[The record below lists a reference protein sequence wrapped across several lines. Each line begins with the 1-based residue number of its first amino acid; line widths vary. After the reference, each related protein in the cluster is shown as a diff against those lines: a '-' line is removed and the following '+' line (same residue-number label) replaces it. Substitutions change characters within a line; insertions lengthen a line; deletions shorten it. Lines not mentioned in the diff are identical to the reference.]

1 MSCRRWLSGLAYTS
15 RIVQLT
21 STNLAERICPLTT
34 SRDCDSLA
42 QGSVSSHLISHSL
55 AQESVCGSFL
65 SHVSFEQDEETR
77 GGRARGGSQPARA
90 GGSSQPGPTH
100 VHQLMHK
107 PGMQKPMFGDSDS
120 DDDEVLDL
128 GTFGAGA
135 GGGSRS
141 EGISLLDAQGRI
153 GLRVVDTAVK
163 PHLLQ
168 ALQGLK
174 EELQELK
181 APLLEASREA
191 AAQELEASRK
201 HLDFFAADN
210 SAAAET
216 DKTKV
221 SQDTVTHAVLPPGG
235 GASMLPTVSLEAS
248 LVILPNNR
256 GVNICQ
262 NTAGVL
268 AYVDPSLELH
278 AQPCTPGTPSPV
290 QPAILTSMG
299 CGEARKLMQRL
310 TPRVVAVTPVR
321 QLLGHWERRAGLD
334 VLQEDARGGRAFVEE
349 ERNKCLAR
357 GYTRRESIVFR
368 SVLSEK

>member
-1 MSCRRWLSGLAYTS
+1 M
-15 RIVQLT
+15 
-21 STNLAERICPLTT
+21 
-34 SRDCDSLA
+34 
-42 QGSVSSHLISHSL
+42 
-55 AQESVCGSFL
+55 
-65 SHVSFEQDEETR
+65 
-77 GGRARGGSQPARA
+77 
-90 GGSSQPGPTH
+90 
-100 VHQLMHK
+100 
-107 PGMQKPMFGDSDS
+107 
-120 DDDEVLDL
+120 
-128 GTFGAGA
+128 
-135 GGGSRS
+135 
-141 EGISLLDAQGRI
+141 I

-181 APLLEASREA
+181 SKAPLLEASREA
-191 AAQELEASRK
+191 AAQELKASRK
-201 HLDFFAADN
+201 QLDFFAADN

-221 SQDTVTHAVLPPGG
+221 SQDIVTHAVLPPGG
-235 GASMLPTVSLEAS
+235 GGGASNLPTVSLEAS

-262 NTAGVL
+262 NTASSSL
-268 AYVDPSLELH
+268 ALH

-321 QLLGHWERRAGLD
+321 QLLGHWERRAGLE
-334 VLQEDARGGRAFVEE
+334 VLQEDARGGRAFAEE

-357 GYTRRESIVFR
+357 GYTRRESIVFQ
-368 SVLSEK
+368 SVLSEKYSISILNSRELTCENFDRC

>member
-1 MSCRRWLSGLAYTS
+1 MISHSSWSPPCQASLPS
-15 RIVQLT
+15 
-21 STNLAERICPLTT
+21 P
-34 SRDCDSLA
+34 LA
-42 QGSVSSHLISHSL
+42 QEMISHSL
-55 AQESVCGSFL
+55 AQENVSCGSFL
-65 SHVSFEQDEETR
+65 SHVSFEQDEETHGGGAGG
-77 GGRARGGSQPARA
+77 GGRGSQPPRA

-100 VHQLMHK
+100 APQLMHK
-107 PGMQKPMFGDSDS
+107 PGMPVMQKPMFMDDDS
-120 DDDEVLDL
+120 DDEVLDL
-128 GTFGAGA
+128 GTFCAGA
-135 GGGSRS
+135 GGGSRGG
-141 EGISLLDAQGRI
+141 GISLVDAQGKPMI

-181 APLLEASREA
+181 SKAPLLEASREA
-191 AAQELEASRK
+191 AAQELKASRK
-201 HLDFFAADN
+201 QLDFFAADN

-221 SQDTVTHAVLPPGG
+221 SQATVTHAVLPPGG
-235 GASMLPTVSLEAS
+235 GGGASNLPTVSLEAS

-262 NTAGVL
+262 NTASSSL
-268 AYVDPSLELH
+268 ALH

-321 QLLGHWERRAGLD
+321 QLLGHWERRAGLE
-334 VLQEDARGGRAFVEE
+334 VLQEDARGGRAFAEE

-357 GYTRRESIVFR
+357 GYTRRESIVFQ
-368 SVLSEK
+368 SVLSEKYSISILNSRELTCENFDRC